1 MSRKAILDN
10 SEIGQGFWSPVDS
23 PAAGL
28 VPHSPRSQN
37 TFSNP
42 KVIDDFP
49 DRVPVASRELDVIE
63 MYLGKLLD
71 EMLRFERE
79 NG

>member
-10 SEIGQGFWSPVDS
+10 SDIGQGFRSPVD
-23 PAAGL
+23 PPPAGL
-28 VPHSPRSQN
+28 VPHDPLSQN
-37 TFSNP
+37 TFSDP
-42 KVIDDFP
+42 KVIHDFP
-49 DRVPVASRELDVIE
+49 DPVPVSSRELDVIE